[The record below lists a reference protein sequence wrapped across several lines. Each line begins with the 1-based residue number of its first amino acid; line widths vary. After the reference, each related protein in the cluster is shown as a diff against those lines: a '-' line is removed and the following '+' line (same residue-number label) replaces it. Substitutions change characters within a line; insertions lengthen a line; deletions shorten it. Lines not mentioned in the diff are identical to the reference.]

1 MHKYIFKRLLM
12 MVPVLLG
19 VIIVIFTLTYFMP
32 ACPATRQLGDAA
44 TPDLIEAL
52 REEMGLN
59 DPYIVQLGNFVW
71 NLVRLDF
78 GDSLHTGRPVLEE
91 ISARFPNTIQLA
103 SMGVVLGLIIG
114 IPLGIV
120 SAVKQY
126 TVFDSG
132 ATFFGLLGA
141 SIPNF
146 WLGMMLILL
155 FASPGLNWL
164 PASGFD
170 SWQQM
175 ILPVITIGTG
185 SAATI
190 MRMTRSSMLENIRQD
205 YVRTARAKGQVER
218 VVIFRHALKNALIPV
233 VTVAGL
239 QFGFLL
245 GGAVLTETIYTI
257 PGLGRYMV
265 DSINRVDI
273 TVILS
278 GVLFIALIFSFVN
291 LGVDLLYAFIDP
303 RIKSQYK

>member
-1 MHKYIFKRLLM
+1 M
-12 MVPVLLG
+12 MIPVLLG
-19 VIIVIFTLTYFMP
+19 VIIIIFALTYFMP
-32 ACPATRQLGDAA
+32 ACPAARQLGDAG
-44 TPDLIEAL
+44 TTETIHQL
-52 REEMGLN
+52 REEWGLN
-59 DPYIVQLGNFVW
+59 DPFFVQLGRFV
-71 NLVRLDF
+71 LSIVQLDF
-78 GDSLHTGRPVLEE
+78 GDSLHTGRPVWTE

-103 SMGVVLGLIIG
+103 TMGVILGLLIG

-120 SAVKQY
+120 SATKQY
-126 TVFDSG
+126 SIFDSG
-132 ATFFGLLGA
+132 ATFLGLLGA

-170 SWQQM
+170 NWNQM

-185 SAATI
+185 SAAVI

-205 YVRTARAKGQVER
+205 YVRTARAKGQSER
-218 VVIFRHALKNALIPV
+218 IVIYRHALKNALIPV

-265 DSINRVDI
+265 DSINRMDH
-273 TVILS
+273 TVILG
-278 GVLFIALIFSFVN
+278 GVLLIALVFSFVN
-291 LGVDLLYAFIDP
+291 LAVDLLYAFIDP
-303 RIKSQYK
+303 RIKSQYR

>member
-1 MHKYIFKRLLM
+1 M